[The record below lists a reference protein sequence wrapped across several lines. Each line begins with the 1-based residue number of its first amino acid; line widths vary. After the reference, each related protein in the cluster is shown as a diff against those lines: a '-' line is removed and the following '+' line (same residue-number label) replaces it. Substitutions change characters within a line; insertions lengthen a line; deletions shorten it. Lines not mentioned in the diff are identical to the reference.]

1 MSELLLELILEL
13 VLVPGCVCEFVVVGE
28 AVLGCE
34 LGIVPMLEPVLVLGF
49 ELELGRELELALLSE
64 LVLEPVLVSVLVPG
78 CEYECVDVREAV
90 LGCKWRIE
98 GCGVLKLS

>member
-1 MSELLLELILEL
+1 M
-13 VLVPGCVCEFVVVGE
+13 
-28 AVLGCE
+28 LGCE
-34 LGIVPMLEPVLVLGF
+34 LGIVPMLEPVPVFGF

-64 LVLEPVLVSVLVPG
+64 LVLEPVLVYFLVPG
-78 CEYECVDVREAV
+78 CEYECDDVREAV